1 MHLNKIVGNR
11 NLEHISE
18 LIFCT
23 LNDQELVNC
32 VLVCQSWKTFIYN
45 CRFLWQRWIERLE
58 NWIISVECLNPIY
71 RFPECRAVS
80 EYLQANENL
89 PVFKNFVLDL
99 QLLLHGPKKLGGP
112 IIIRDAIARNFVNL
126 VGICI
131 QSGAIDF
138 NKDDISK
145 RILHTA
151 CEYGHFEMIQLILN
165 TLEITE
171 IDVNHKSIMGDT
183 ALHVLSKN
191 FGDHKNKSA
200 MKLMLDN
207 ADKYGIDVHATNHLG
222 QTPFQAMCGE
232 PYYKMQRFCIE
243 ALDFWTDY
251 PVDFGIQAFKR
262 MSPYSLEEIIVTLY
276 NEKLKS
282 GQNTDDI
289 DKQIGFSVDKL
300 YWIKCAG
307 KLSGN
312 ELSGT
317 IHPNILDNVAFLLY
331 EERRVQRSQQS
342 FLKMN

>member
-1 MHLNKIVGNR
+1 MHLNNIIENR

-23 LNDQELVNC
+23 LNDQELVDC
-32 VLVCQSWKTFIYN
+32 VLVCQSWKTFLYN

-58 NWIISVECLNPIY
+58 TWIISIESLNPSY
-71 RFPECRAVS
+71 YFPECRAVS
-80 EYLQANENL
+80 ECIQIHENL

-99 QLLLHGPKKLGGP
+99 QWLLHGHKKLDGH
-112 IIIRDAIARNFVNL
+112 IITRDAIARNFVNL
-126 VGICI
+126 VRICI
-131 QSGAIDF
+131 HSGTIDF
-138 NKDDISK
+138 TKDDRSK

-151 CEYGHFEMIQLILN
+151 CEYGHFEMIQLILD
-165 TLEITE
+165 TLEISE
-171 IDVNHKSIMGDT
+171 IDVNYKSIQGDT

-191 FGDHKNKSA
+191 FGDHKSKSA
-200 MKLMLDN
+200 MTLMLDN
-207 ADKYGIDVHATNHLG
+207 AEKYGIDIHATNYLG

-243 ALDFWTDY
+243 ALDFWTNY
-251 PVDFGIQAFKR
+251 PVVIDIQAFQR
-262 MSPYSLEEIIVTLY
+262 MSPYSLEEIIVALY

-282 GQNTDDI
+282 GQNTDVI

-331 EERRVQRSQQS
+331 EERRSQRCHQS
-342 FLKMN
+342 FKLN